1 MLKYILFAIAI
12 RNGIGNKLFEYQWI
26 CYLQKYQHN
35 MTEHY
40 GDKHPSIIYITVVW
54 IKLINQTNPNDGFVL
69 KRFMSKTLGM
79 CAL

>member
-1 MLKYILFAIAI
+1 
-12 RNGIGNKLFEYQWI
+12 
-26 CYLQKYQHN
+26 

-40 GDKHPSIIYITVVW
+40 GDKYPSIIYITVVW